1 MERIGRRYRTNRAAK
16 DYDAIVV
23 GSGIGGLACAALL
36 SKLGRKVCVL
46 EQHYTA
52 GGFTHSYE
60 REGYEWDVGVHY
72 IGETHK
78 PHSQMRRLFD
88 VISDGQL
95 QWAPMDPCY
104 DRIIINGR
112 TYDFVAGK
120 QNFAAELKKHFPAE
134 SEAIDRYV
142 ELVGKVARAVPRF
155 FTGQA
160 LPPRLARAYNAT
172 LRDRL
177 VPDET
182 LRSTRE
188 VLESLTQDQ
197 ELIGVLTGQW
207 GDYGLPPAQASF
219 LMHAVLVKH
228 YLAGGN
234 YPVGGSWKM
243 AATILPV
250 IRAGGG
256 EVFTYAKVKE
266 ILVEDGRAAGVV
278 MDNGDQLRAPQVISS
293 VGARL
298 TFGQLLPEAQRR
310 AHGYE
315 EKLTHVRAS
324 FSSLTLFL
332 GFKGSAAELKLPKTN
347 LWIYPSPDHEANLAR
362 YMQDPAA
369 PFPLVYVS
377 FPSAKD
383 PEWDSHYPGKSTV
396 QVITGARYD
405 WFERW
410 RGTTWQQRG
419 DEYEAFKQKLTDRL
433 LAELYKQMP
442 QLQGRLDFGE
452 LATPLSTEWFHLYD
466 RGEIYGLDHDSQ
478 RFRQTWLHPVTPV
491 KGLYLT
497 GQDVV
502 TAGVGGA
509 LMGGVLTTAA
519 LLGLRE
525 SRRLWKLIE
534 GWKPRSDVAPVGGAL
549 APTVAAKAAPTVEL

>member
-1 MERIGRRYRTNRAAK
+1 MERIGKRYRTGRAAK
-16 DYDAIVV
+16 DYDAIVI
-23 GSGIGGLACAALL
+23 GSGMGGLTCAALL

-60 REGYEWDVGVHY
+60 RNGYEWDVGVHY

-88 VISDGQL
+88 VISDGEL
-95 QWAPMDPCY
+95 KWAPMDPCY
-104 DRIIINGR
+104 DRIIIDGR
-112 TYDFVAGK
+112 RYDFIAGRE
-120 QNFAAELKKHFPAE
+120 NFAAELKKHFPAE

-142 ELVGKVARAVPRF
+142 ALIQKVARAVPKF
-155 FTGQA
+155 FAGQA
-160 LPPRLARAYNAT
+160 MPAPLGRAYAAAV
-172 LRDRL
+172 RDRL
-177 VPDET
+177 VPDEM
-182 LRSTRE
+182 LKGTRE
-188 VLESLTQDQ
+188 VLESLTRNE

-207 GDYGLPPAQASF
+207 GDYGLPPSQASF

-266 ILVEDGRAAGVV
+266 VLVEDGRAAGVV
-278 MDNGDQLRAPQVISS
+278 MDNGDVLRAKKVISS

-298 TFGQLLPEAQRR
+298 TFGKLLPEAQRR
-310 AHGYE
+310 QHGYD
-315 EKLTHVRAS
+315 EKLMHVRAS

-347 LWIYPSPDHEANLAR
+347 LWIYPSPDHDGNLAR
-362 YMQDPAA
+362 YMQDSAA

-383 PEWDSHYPGKSTV
+383 PEWDKHYPGKSTV

-405 WFERW
+405 WFAQW
-410 RGTTWQQRG
+410 SGSTWQQRG
-419 DEYEAFKQKLTDRL
+419 GDYEDFKSRLTERL
-433 LAELYKQMP
+433 LATLYEQMP
-442 QLQGRLDFGE
+442 QLEGRLDIAE

-466 RGEIYGLDHDSQ
+466 RGEIYGLDHDNE
-478 RFRQTWLHPVTPV
+478 RFRQSWLHPVTPV

-509 LMGGVLTTAA
+509 LMGGVMTTSA
-519 LLGLRE
+519 LLGLE
-525 SRRLWKLIE
+525 SRKLWKMIGDWKAPEAPQPAPE
-534 GWKPRSDVAPVGGAL
+534 GVPA
-549 APTVAAKAAPTVEL
+549 

>member
-1 MERIGRRYRTNRAAK
+1 MRRMERIGRRYRTGRAAK
-16 DYDAIVV
+16 AYDAIVI

-95 QWAPMDPCY
+95 KWAPMDPCY

-120 QNFAAELKKHFPAE
+120 DNFAAELKKHFPE
-134 SEAIDRYV
+134 EGEAIDRYV
-142 ELVGKVARAVPRF
+142 ELVGKVARAIPRF
-155 FTGQA
+155 FAGQA
-160 LPPRLARAYNAT
+160 MPPALARAYNGA

-177 VPDET
+177 VPDEM
-182 LRSTRE
+182 LRTTRE
-188 VLESLTQDQ
+188 VLESLTQNQ

-266 ILVEDGRAAGVV
+266 ILVENGRACGVV
-278 MDNGDQLRAPQVISS
+278 MENGDALRAPRVISS

-298 TFGQLLPEAQRR
+298 TFGQLLPEAQRKQ
-310 AHGYE
+310 HGYE
-315 EKLTHVRAS
+315 EKLTQVRAS

-332 GFKGSAAELKLPKTN
+332 GFKGSAADLKLPKTN
-347 LWIYPSPDHEANLAR
+347 LWIYASPDHEGNLAR
-362 YMQDPAA
+362 YMQDPEA

-419 DEYEAFKQKLTDRL
+419 ADYETFKQKLTDRL

-442 QLQGRLDFGE
+442 QLEGKLDFGE

-478 RFRQTWLHPVTPV
+478 RFRQNWLHPVTPV

-525 SRRLWKLIE
+525 SRRMWKLLAE
-534 GWKPRSDVAPVGGAL
+534 WKPSRTGGAAATGRPT
-549 APTVAAKAAPTVEL
+549 APQGAV

>member
-1 MERIGRRYRTNRAAK
+1 MERIGRRYRSGRAAK
-16 DYDAIVV
+16 DYDAIVI
-23 GSGIGGLACAALL
+23 GSGIGGLTCAALL
-36 SKLGRKVCVL
+36 SKLGRTVCVL

-88 VISDGQL
+88 VITDGEL
-95 QWAPMDPCY
+95 KWAPMDPCY
-104 DRIIINGR
+104 DRIIIGGR
-112 TYDFVAGK
+112 RYDFIAGRE
-120 QNFAAELKKHFPAE
+120 NFAAELKKHFLSEA
-134 SEAIDRYV
+134 EAIDRYV
-142 ELVGKVARAVPRF
+142 ALVQKVARAVPRF
-155 FTGQA
+155 FAGQA
-160 LPPRLARAYNAT
+160 MPEPLGRAYAAAV
-172 LRDRL
+172 RDRL
-177 VPDET
+177 VPEEM
-182 LRSTRE
+182 LKPTRE
-188 VLESLTQDQ
+188 VLESITGNQ

-219 LMHAVLVKH
+219 LIHAVLVKH

-234 YPVGGSWKM
+234 YPVGGSWKI

-256 EVFTYAKVKE
+256 EVFTYAKVKQL
-266 ILVEDGRAAGVV
+266 LVEDGRCAGVV
-278 MDNGDQLRAPQVISS
+278 MDNGDALRARQVISS

-298 TFGQLLPEAQRR
+298 TFGELLPAAER
-310 AHGYE
+310 AKHGYQ
-315 EKLTHVRAS
+315 EKLSQVRAS

-332 GFKGSAAELKLPKTN
+332 GFKGSAAELRLPKTN
-347 LWIYPSPDHEANLAR
+347 LWIYPSPDHDANLAR
-362 YMQDPAA
+362 YMADPEA

-383 PEWDSHYPGKSTV
+383 PEWDLHYPGKSTV

-405 WFERW
+405 WFEKW

-419 DEYEAFKQKLTDRL
+419 GEYEAFKQNLTDRL
-433 LAELYKQMP
+433 LAELYRQMP
-442 QLQGRLDFGE
+442 QLDGRLAFGE

-466 RGEIYGLDHDSQ
+466 RGEIYGLDHDVQ
-478 RFRQTWLHPVTPV
+478 RFRQRWLHPGTKV

-509 LMGGVLTTAA
+509 LMGGLMTTAS

-525 SRRLWKLIE
+525 SRKLWKMIE
-534 GWKPRSDVAPVGGAL
+534 GWKPPAAPVKKGDAHL
-549 APTVAAKAAPTVEL
+549 FPENAPS

>member
-1 MERIGRRYRTNRAAK
+1 MERIGKRYRTGRAAK
-16 DYDAIVV
+16 DYDAIVI

-60 REGYEWDVGVHY
+60 RNGYEWDVGVHY
-72 IGETHK
+72 IGEVHK

-88 VISDGQL
+88 VITDGQL

-104 DRIIINGR
+104 DRIIIGGR
-112 TYDFVAGK
+112 RYDFVAGRD
-120 QNFAAELKKHFPAE
+120 NFAVELKKHFPQE

-142 ELVGKVARAVPRF
+142 ALIQKVARAMPRF
-155 FTGQA
+155 FAGQA
-160 LPPRLARAYNAT
+160 MPAALGRAYTAAV
-172 LRDRL
+172 RDRL
-177 VPDET
+177 VPDEM
-182 LRSTRE
+182 LKPTRE
-188 VLESLTQDQ
+188 VLESLTSNQ

-207 GDYGLPPAQASF
+207 GDYGLPPSKASF

-234 YPVGGSWKM
+234 YPVGGSWKI
-243 AATILPV
+243 AATVAPV

-256 EVFTYAKVKE
+256 EVFTYARVKQL
-266 ILVEDGRAAGVV
+266 LVEDGRCTGVV
-278 MDNGDQLRAPQVISS
+278 MENGDTLRAKQVISS

-298 TFGQLLPEAQRR
+298 TFGQLLPEAQR
-310 AHGYE
+310 AQHGYDD
-315 EKLTHVRAS
+315 KLKHVRAS

-332 GFKGSAAELKLPKTN
+332 GFKGSAAELGLPKTN
-347 LWIYPSPDHEANLAR
+347 LWIYPSPDHDGNLAR
-362 YMQDPAA
+362 YMADPAA

-383 PEWDSHYPGKSTV
+383 PEWDRHYPGKSTV

-405 WFERW
+405 WFEQW

-419 DEYEAFKQKLTDRL
+419 GEYEAFKDGLTRRL
-433 LAELYKQMP
+433 LAALYREMP
-442 QLQGRLDFGE
+442 QLEGKLDFGE

-466 RGEIYGLDHDSQ
+466 RGEIYGLDHDAG
-478 RFRQTWLHPVTPV
+478 RFRQAWLHPASPV

-509 LMGGVLTTAA
+509 LMGGVMTTSA
-519 LLGLRE
+519 LLGLE
-525 SRRLWKLIE
+525 SRKLWKMIE
-534 GWKPRSDVAPVGGAL
+534 GWKPPQAAAPVPEPA
-549 APTVAAKAAPTVEL
+549 